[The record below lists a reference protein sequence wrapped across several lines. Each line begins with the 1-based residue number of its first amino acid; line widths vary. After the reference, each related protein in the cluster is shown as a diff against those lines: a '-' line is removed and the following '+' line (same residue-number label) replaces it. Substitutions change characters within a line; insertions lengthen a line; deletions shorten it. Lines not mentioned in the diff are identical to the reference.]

1 MSKGAEVWVGGW
13 VDIRMCIAGM
23 CVYVCVCACWCV
35 YGPVYRM
42 SVAWGHKGSECIGFV
57 GAWGAQRMC

>member
-13 VDIRMCIAGM
+13 VDI
-23 CVYVCVCACWCV
+23 CVLPVCVCACWCV

-42 SVAWGHKGSECIGFV
+42 SVAWGHEGLECIGFV